1 MRSRIMYIEDKSG
14 GLDAVGRI
22 GRVTFSK
29 TGATR
34 SYAGRT
40 FQSLKGAGFKANFYD
55 VATGEHFW
63 ICGAMAR
70 MGSTDASPKL
80 LTWTPMSLTSTG
92 ATFAGRQSPPGA
104 DTTALA

>member
-29 TGATR
+29 TGATL

-63 ICGAMAR
+63 ISGPR
-70 MGSTDASPKL
+70 RD
-80 LTWTPMSLTSTG
+80 
-92 ATFAGRQSPPGA
+92 GA
-104 DTTALA
+104 DGLYGRITQAADVDSDVAEVYWRDIRRTPEPTRS